1 MANGFMDFLT
11 GGGAYADPNQ
21 VDPNTGAPYGAV
33 RQAFFNQLGN
43 VGAAL
48 MAAGQP
54 VEPAVRAQLLAQA
67 GGFGSGMQRDIFNA
81 SQSRL
86 MQSQV
91 QTAEQERQR
100 LRNLGERIKDP
111 KFLKEIGLTED
122 QATALGPR
130 GVADVLE
137 KKATQDPMERVLKS
151 LQVQKLQSDIDE
163 GKLARQAIYRYY
175 GLEEGGAAGAAAPAP
190 ATAGAMPQVATS
202 EPAAAP
208 TPGAFPAQ
216 GARIPLTPEMRVRIA
231 QDPKGA
237 FADLARAQQELAI
250 KGVRTLSPEER
261 SQRGITAGPNTIVQE
276 SRTGEITFKEP
287 KDEEMESRQ
296 KGRGA
301 VIDYVIKDLRP
312 KAEQA
317 ATKILPNLYRMDE
330 LLTDDVITGAAAN
343 QEVAVRKIASLFGV
357 GDTRKISNTEQL
369 RALMAE
375 NVLPYMDAFGGS
387 DTVEEMKL
395 VEGIVAGNI
404 ALQKDTIQAVV
415 RGMEKSARN
424 AVELYD
430 RERATIEQYLPKG
443 SGIVKIP
450 ERPAKATGEGY
461 RVINVR

>member
-100 LRNLGERIKDP
+100 IRAIGERIKDP
-111 KFLKEIGLTED
+111 EFVKSLGLTQD
-122 QATALGPR
+122 QATALGPK
-130 GVADVLE
+130 GIADVLE
-137 KKATQDPMERVLKS
+137 KKATQDPMERVLKA
-151 LQVQKLQSDIDE
+151 LQVQKLQQEMDQ
-163 GKLARQAIYRYY
+163 GKQVREAIYQYY
-175 GLEEGGAAGAAAPAP
+175 GAGGQQGATGAA
-190 ATAGAMPQVATS
+190 PQVATS

-208 TPGAFPAQ
+208 TPGTFPAQ
-216 GARIPLTPEMRVRIA
+216 GARLPLTPEMRIRIA

-237 FADLARAQQELAI
+237 LADITKTQGEIAA
-250 KGVRTLSPEER
+250 KSVRTLSPAEI
-261 SQRGITAGPNTIVQE
+261 SQRGIQVGPNTIVQE
-276 SRTGEITFKEP
+276 SATGEITFKEP
-287 KDEEMESRQ
+287 KDEEMETRQ

-330 LLTDDVITGAAAN
+330 LLTDEVITGAAAN
-343 QEVAVRKIASLFGV
+343 QEVALRKIGSLFGV

-375 NVLPYMDAFGGS
+375 NVLPYMAAFGGS
-387 DTVEEMKL
+387 DTVEEMRL
-395 VEGIVAGNI
+395 VQGIVAGDI
-404 ALQKDTIQAVV
+404 GLQKETIQAVV

-430 RERATIEQYLPKG
+430 RERATVEQYLPKG
-443 SGIVKIP
+443 SGIIKIP